1 MLPHVA
7 IPSYKR
13 SDTIS
18 GKTLKF
24 LKESNYPAN
33 LITIFVASEEEYSVY
48 KDAIDPSMYNELVV
62 GKLGLCEQRNFITQ
76 YYPEDQIIVQLDD
89 DVKNIKGCLPFTSLV
104 ELGYEYIA
112 TRQSGLFGVLPNDDG
127 RRFKNA
133 VTTHLSH
140 ILGSFFICRNHKDII
155 ITHTEKE
162 DMERSILYFKRYGQ
176 VIRYQAAGVC
186 TIYGQGTGGLQSDP
200 NREKNIAAGIRNM
213 RDRYP
218 EYIGLVIKKGKTLDI
233 VLNWRAKP
241 LVGF

>member
-7 IPSYKR
+7 IPSYNR

-33 LITIFVASEEEYSVY
+33 LITIFVASDEEYRVY
-48 KDAIDPSMYNELVV
+48 KDAIDPLLYNELVV
-62 GKLGLCEQRNFITQ
+62 GKLGLCAQRNFISQ

-140 ILGSFFICRNHKDII
+140 ILGSFFICRNHRDLHV
-155 ITHTEKE
+155 TMTEKE
-162 DMERSILYFKRYGQ
+162 DMERSILYFKRYGK
-176 VIRYQAAGVC
+176 VIRYQNAGVC
-186 TIYGQGTGGLQSDP
+186 TTYGQGTGGLQTP
-200 NREKNIAAGIRNM
+200 G
-213 RDRYP
+213 RDERIKSEILRFQTEYP
-218 EYIGLVIKKGKTLDI
+218 DYVGLVIKKGTTTDI
-233 VLNWRAKP
+233 VLNWRARKD
-241 LVGF
+241 